1 MLKVKEAVIVEGKY
15 DKIRLSSVIDG
26 VIIPTGGFNIFKN
39 RDTLEIIRYFA
50 KKTGIIILTDSDSA
64 GFKIRS
70 YIKGAVREGKIINVY
85 VPDIF
90 GKERRK
96 EAPSKEGKLGVEG
109 INGEVIL
116 EAFRKAG
123 ITADEASDTDEK
135 GDPITRLDLYELGL
149 SGGENSSAM
158 RRKLLSELDLP
169 ERLTVTGMVDI
180 LNTLMTRQELYD
192 TVKKITGTS
201 DSGSETS

>member
-1 MLKVKEAVIVEGKY
+1 MLKVKETIIVEGKY
-15 DKIRLSSVIDG
+15 DKIKLSSVIDG

-39 RDTLEIIRYFA
+39 RETLEIIRYFA
-50 KKTGIIILTDSDSA
+50 KTTGIIILTDSDAA

-70 YIKGAVREGKIINVY
+70 YIKGAVKEGRIINVY

-96 EAPSKEGKLGVEG
+96 DAPSKEGKLGVEG
-109 INGEVIL
+109 IDPEIIL

-123 ITADEASDTDEK
+123 ITADEASEQS
-135 GDPITRLDLYELGL
+135 DPITRLDLYELGL
-149 SGGENSSAM
+149 SGGENSSEM
-158 RRKLLSELDLP
+158 RRRLLSALDLP

-192 TVKKITGTS
+192 TVKKITNG
-201 DSGSETS
+201 DEK

>member
-1 MLKVKEAVIVEGKY
+1 MLKVREAVIVEGKY
-15 DKIRLSSVIDG
+15 DKIKLSSVIDG
-26 VIIPTGGFNIFKN
+26 VIIPTGGFGVFKN
-39 RDTLEIIRYFA
+39 RETLEIIRYFA
-50 KKTGIIILTDSDSA
+50 KKTGIIILTDSDAA

-70 YIKGAVREGKIINVY
+70 YLKGAIHEGKIINVY

-109 INGEVIL
+109 IDGEIIL

-123 ITADEASDTDEK
+123 ITADQTDK
-135 GDPITRLDLYELGL
+135 QSDPITRLDLYEMGL
-149 SGGENSSAM
+149 CGGENASEM

-180 LNTLMTRQELYD
+180 LNTFMTRQELYD

-201 DSGSETS
+201 